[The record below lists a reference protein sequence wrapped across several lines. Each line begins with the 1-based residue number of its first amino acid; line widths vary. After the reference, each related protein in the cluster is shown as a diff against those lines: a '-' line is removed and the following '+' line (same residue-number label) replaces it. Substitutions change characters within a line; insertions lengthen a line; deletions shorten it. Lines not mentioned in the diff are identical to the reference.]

1 MKKIIIS
8 FFLCINFIIV
18 NAQSINSKNCTIN
31 SSGLTKSD
39 FDGFSIYKQIWK
51 SKDSIFSKNF
61 IAERDNYFDLKAI
74 KINKRKYWIE
84 IIEYSPDDKKF
95 WKSIVYKFNIKKDRI
110 EFERIGYEYQG
121 CLGIPLNFNWDKELK
136 YSKLINESIFLRL
149 FKEMIA
155 NK

>member
-1 MKKIIIS
+1 MKKIVLS

-18 NAQSINSKNCTIN
+18 NAQSINNKNCTIDE
-31 SSGLTKSD
+31 SDLIKSN
-39 FDGFSIYKQIWK
+39 FDNFSIYKQITK
-51 SKDSIFSKNF
+51 GKDSIFSKNF
-61 IAERDNYFDLKAI
+61 IWDSDNYFDLIAI

-110 EFERIGYEYQG
+110 EFERIGYGYQG
-121 CLGIPLNFNWDKELK
+121 CLGIPVNFNWDKELK
-136 YSKLINESIFLRL
+136 YSKLMEKSIFLRL

-155 NK
+155 NN